1 MFVWCQLDV
10 KLAKIR
16 QQQSCKPKWHHLF
29 FTVKTS
35 KEKHH
40 EHHQRRVLLKSARP
54 LLIIIPSVASAV
66 VVLISV
72 GVMVYRLR
80 VKLFTR
86 FKFHP
91 FDRDECLIEDMIY
104 DVFLSCSSDNNL
116 PRGNRIRE
124 QLEQCGYRVCYPP
137 RDFLAGEL
145 IQNNVYNAVVS
156 SKRTVCF
163 LTEQFI
169 QRFVSLSVVCRLF
182 FNSVRILCSTSS
194 PKCSKIHGRSKT
206 IGAHALN

>member
-1 MFVWCQLDV
+1 MSISAEEFCVDPESEAV
-10 KLAKIR
+10 KRALTI
-16 QQQSCKPKWHHLF
+16 SM
-29 FTVKTS
+29 S
-35 KEKHH
+35 
-40 EHHQRRVLLKSARP
+40 
-54 LLIIIPSVASAV
+54 SVASAV
-66 VVLISV
+66 VVLISF

-91 FDRDECLIEDMIY
+91 FDRDEYLKEDMDY

-116 PRGNRIRE
+116 PHGNRIRK
-124 QLEQCGYRVCYPP
+124 QLEQRGYSVCYPP

-145 IQNNVYNAVVS
+145 IYDNIYNAVVR

-169 QRFVSLSVVCRLF
+169 QRFVFCYYFS
-182 FNSVRILCSTSS
+182 
-194 PKCSKIHGRSKT
+194 HM
-206 IGAHALN
+206 